1 MIRKSD
7 ELLSIGEVSERTG
20 VAVSAVRYY
29 ETLGLVPAER
39 TAGNMRKFPRH
50 SIRRVSLIQLAVR
63 FGIPLAEVAEVFGS
77 LPQGGELRRRRT
89 GARFPRSGI
98 NARGSQAG
106 HQPDAGRTDGL
117 YRLRVSVTENMQPAQ
132 PWRRTGPGGTRRQ
145 TSLKLLSVTLF
156 RVAATEHSTDH
167 HDARSRWDARS
178 TR

>member
-7 ELLSIGEVSERTG
+7 ELLSIGEVSARTG

-77 LPQGGELRRRRT
+77 LPQDELRRRRT
-89 GARFPRSGI
+89 GARFRRSGI
-98 NARGSQAG
+98 SASRIASRPSAG
-106 HQPDAGRTDGL
+106 CRT
-117 YRLRVSVTENMQPAQ
+117 N
-132 PWRRTGPGGTRRQ
+132 
-145 TSLKLLSVTLF
+145 
-156 RVAATEHSTDH
+156 
-167 HDARSRWDARS
+167 
-178 TR
+178 

>member
-77 LPQGGELRRRRT
+77 LPQGRTPTKKDWRKMSTEWNQRLEDRKQAINRMQDELTGCIGCGCLSLKTCNLLNPGDELGREGP
-89 GARFPRSGI
+89 GAR
-98 NARGSQAG
+98 
-106 HQPDAGRTDGL
+106 
-117 YRLRVSVTENMQPAQ
+117 RL
-132 PWRRTGPGGTRRQ
+132 
-145 TSLKLLSVTLF
+145 
-156 RVAATEHSTDH
+156 
-167 HDARSRWDARS
+167 
-178 TR
+178 